1 MKVGVGSGEQKIWK
15 EVLDE
20 IKKQGKLSLYTAL
33 SNSRVKF
40 ESDLVWSITIP
51 EKMKII
57 AEKVLMDSSNKK
69 YMQDLVSKMN
79 KKEIVIK
86 YNIENDTK
94 KSDKKPGNNSLG
106 LNINIIE

>member
-1 MKVGVGSGEQKIWK
+1 
-15 EVLDE
+15 
-20 IKKQGKLSLYTAL
+20 
-33 SNSRVKF
+33 
-40 ESDLVWSITIP
+40 
-51 EKMKII
+51 
-57 AEKVLMDSSNKK
+57 MDSSNKK

-94 KSDKKPGNNSLG
+94 KSDKKPGNNGLG